1 MVVRRRSA
9 CRLRL
14 AGASANLELE
24 LDSGA
29 VSDPD
34 RLRQQVRYLF
44 GLAKASVE
52 EELHQQQAALP
63 HASPNGHSPAAS
75 TNGNG
80 TPIPTR
86 TDIALGA
93 VEWSC
98 GDGVTSPRDQDHRQS
113 PAAEPRSAAGAFGV
127 QAVEDLSIQ
136 QASALIDDL
145 KAEPVGA
152 GGSR

>member
-1 MVVRRRSA
+1 MPDSGS
-9 CRLRL
+9 L
-14 AGASANLELE
+14 GASANLELE

-52 EELHQQQAALP
+52 EELNQQQAALP
-63 HASPNGHSPAAS
+63 HTPPNGHSPAAS
-75 TNGNG
+75 TSGNG
-80 TPIPTR
+80 HHHASSNGQR
-86 TDIALGA
+86 LCGA

-98 GDGVTSPRDQDHRQS
+98 GHGVTGPRNQDHRRS
-113 PAAEPRSAAGAFGV
+113 PAAADLAAQLEPFGV

-136 QASALIDDL
+136 QASQMIDEL